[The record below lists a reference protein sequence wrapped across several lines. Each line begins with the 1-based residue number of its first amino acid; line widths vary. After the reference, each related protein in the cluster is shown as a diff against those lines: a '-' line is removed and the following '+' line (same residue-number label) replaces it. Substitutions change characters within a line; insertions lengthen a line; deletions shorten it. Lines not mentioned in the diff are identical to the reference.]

1 MGTNQRRGLDLSAI
15 NASTPQRPGSLLW
28 ESMVVNPTSAVDPA
42 TLVHWVDMPV
52 SDPANGIF
60 VHGGLPN
67 HNFGWLRP
75 LLKATTGG
83 GNADNLTASARI
95 WGIMEMRGEGGT
107 GSEVEYF
114 GAPVLV
120 CNIVGSAAGLNVASR
135 ICPVAGLN
143 GNVKKGSFA
152 DVSVAKSIVIA
163 NDYTPNES
171 AVVVGEGLPGTMVM
185 WDGAP
190 GYLGYL
196 VQLLRTGGS
205 PAASVNGLVGSF

>member
-1 MGTNQRRGLDLSAI
+1 MGTNQRLGLDLSAI
-15 NASTPQRPGSLLW
+15 NASTPQRPGTLLW
-28 ESMVVNPTSAVDPA
+28 ESMVANPNTPVDPA
-42 TLVHWVDMPV
+42 TLVHWTDMPGP
-52 SDPANGIF
+52 DPAAGIF
-60 VHGGLPN
+60 VQGGLPN

-120 CNIVGSAAGLNVASR
+120 CTIVGSAAKLNVASR
-135 ICPVAGLN
+135 ITPVAALT
-143 GNVKKGSFA
+143 GNVKKGGFA
-152 DVSVAKSIVIA
+152 DVCVAKSITIA
-163 NDYTPNES
+163 NDYTPNAS

-190 GYLGYL
+190 GYVGYL

-205 PAASVNGLVGSF
+205 PAASVNGLIGSF